1 MSSPTILQR
10 ISAFVGTST
19 HCRVAPIVPRTSFR
33 DSFLVVEANSE
44 TVVLYKIGLNERVH
58 VPTSR
63 IAEIHDA
70 DPNEPKVLILNGR
83 LQHVTE
89 KWQWLFFE
97 DKPDPNSELGF
108 VRQANPLD
116 PNVVGLI
123 DRLKGKFDF
132 QWGAVDE
139 LSNYRQQGW
148 VVFYDDEGQ
157 CFRVPDRDR
166 DTILITKRK

>member
-148 VVFYDDEGQ
+148 VVFYNDEGQ

>member
-10 ISAFVGTST
+10 ISAFAGTGT
-19 HCRVAPIVPRTSFR
+19 NFRVTPIVPRTSFR
-33 DSFLVVEANSE
+33 DSFLVVEANSQ
-44 TVVLYKIGLNERVH
+44 TVVLYKTGLNETVH

-70 DPNEPKVLILNGR
+70 DPNEPNALILKGR
-83 LQHVTE
+83 LQHVTT

-97 DKPDPNSELGF
+97 DKPDANSELGF
-108 VRQANPLD
+108 VRESNPLD

-123 DRLKGKFDF
+123 DSLRGKLEFH
-132 QWGAVDE
+132 WGTVDE
-139 LSNYRQQGW
+139 LSIYSQKGW
-148 VVFYDDEGQ
+148 VVFYDDEGR

-166 DTILITKRK
+166 DTILMAKRK

>member
-1 MSSPTILQR
+1 MSSRTILQR
-10 ISAFVGTST
+10 ISASVGTST
-19 HCRVAPIVPRTSFR
+19 HFRVTPIVPRTSFR
-33 DSFLVVEANSE
+33 DPFLVVEANSQTVTLYKTGPQE
-44 TVVLYKIGLNERVH
+44 TVY

-63 IAEIHDA
+63 ITEILDA

-97 DKPDPNSELGF
+97 DGPDANSELGF
-108 VRQANPLD
+108 VRQSNPLD
-116 PNVVGLI
+116 PNLVGLI
-123 DRLKGKFDF
+123 DRLKRKLEFH
-132 QWGAVDE
+132 WGAVDE

-166 DTILITKRK
+166 DTILIAKRK